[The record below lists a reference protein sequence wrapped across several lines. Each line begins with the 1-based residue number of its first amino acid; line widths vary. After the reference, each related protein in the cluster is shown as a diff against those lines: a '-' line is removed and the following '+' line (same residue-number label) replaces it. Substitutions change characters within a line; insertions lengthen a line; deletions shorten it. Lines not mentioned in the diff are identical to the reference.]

1 MNITHLA
8 IKYNRVTWLLFA
20 FAIIAGI
27 QTFNNMPRA
36 YDPGFTVRNA
46 QVLTYFPGASPE
58 RVELLVSAEI
68 EEAIK
73 EIPELEFVQS
83 ESRTGVS
90 IVVIKIRESYKNM
103 RPIWDNL
110 RRKVED
116 ITQELPEG
124 VIGPFVD
131 DEFGDVYGIVLTV
144 RGEGLSYAELD
155 RVADEIKD
163 ELQYIPDVAK
173 VDIMG
178 TQEER
183 IFVEYNNSRLAELGI
198 SPAQLSQMLSDRN
211 IVSSGGAFNLGT
223 ERINLEPT
231 GNYESTDDIGKTV
244 IPIPGTDRLV
254 FLRDIATIKRS
265 FIDPPSS
272 LVHTTGKRALALAVS
287 MRDGGN
293 NIVLGNKVTETIT
306 ELKKTYPHGVEFE
319 LVSFSPA
326 EVDRKVDEFVSNL
339 AQAVTVVTVVMLLTL
354 GLRTGLVVAVLIPS
368 TMMLSLVVM
377 NGFKIGLDQ
386 ISLAALMISLGMLVD
401 NGIVISENILVR
413 MKEGEHPHEAA
424 LNSAAELRFPLLTAS
439 LTTGA
444 AFLPIYLAESAMGEF
459 TSALFKVVTITLLC
473 SWLIALTIIPMLCV
487 TFLRV
492 KTQDSP
498 RFDQF
503 LSYYRRLLHFL
514 LQHKLAT
521 LATTA
526 VLLFIAI
533 AITTYI
539 PKLFFPKSDRN
550 YFVME
555 LELPTGYALESTEK
569 TVARL
574 EKFLLQELKTGPQR
588 QEGITNWVSYIGNAG
603 PRFILSHVPKPS
615 TDNFALIVVNVNNHE
630 KIPEYMGTIR
640 DFADAH
646 FLDMNLKLK
655 TVSTGPAIANPV
667 EVRLSARNADQLF
680 AAVEEVRLKMRQHP
694 GLQNI
699 SDDWGSRIKKLK
711 IEIDQVRAQ
720 RAGVTSQDIA
730 VSLQT
735 GLTGLE
741 LTEYREQED
750 NIPIVLRTK
759 TADSQSIEKIQS
771 LSVYSQSSG
780 NSVPL
785 SQVADVQVVWD
796 IARIHR
802 RNGLRTVTLGAQLVG
817 EANAAAISGELNTWL
832 GQQKFIDTGT
842 VRYEFGGDQE
852 ESGKSNA
859 SIMEKLGISSMIILF
874 ILVVQFN
881 SIRKPIIILTT
892 IPLGL
897 IGVFTGLL
905 ITGSYIGFMT
915 ILGVISLAGIVIN
928 NAIVLLEKIQLELDE
943 GHSEELAILN
953 AAQHRARP
961 ILLTTA
967 TTVLG
972 LLPLYLGGGALW
984 EPMALTIIS
993 GLLFSTLLTLGIV
1006 PVLYALLF
1014 RIDTQANRPIK
1025 RLPLL
1030 D

>member
-1 MNITHLA
+1 MNITRLA
-8 IKYNRVTWLLFA
+8 IDYNRVTWLLFI
-20 FAIIAGI
+20 FTLIAGV
-27 QTFNNMPRA
+27 QTFNSMPRA
-36 YDPGFTVRNA
+36 YDPGFIVRNA
-46 QVLTYFPGASPE
+46 QVVTYFPGASPE

-90 IVVIKIRESYKNM
+90 IVILKIRESYKNM
-103 RPIWDNL
+103 RPIWDDL
-110 RRKVED
+110 RRKIDD
-116 ITQELPEG
+116 ITQELPDG

-155 RVADEIKD
+155 RVADEVKD
-163 ELQYIPDVAK
+163 ELQYIADVAK
-173 VDIMG
+173 VDILG
-178 TQEER
+178 EQEER

-198 SPAQLSQMLSDRN
+198 SPYQLSQMLSARN
-211 IVSSGGAFNLGT
+211 IVTSGGAFNLGT
-223 ERINLEPT
+223 ERISLEPS
-231 GNYESTDDIGKTV
+231 GNFESIDDIGKTV

-265 FIDPPSS
+265 FVDPPSS
-272 LVHTTGKRALALAVS
+272 LVHTSGERALALAIS
-287 MRDGGN
+287 MREGGN
-293 NIVLGNKVTETIT
+293 NIVLGKHV
-306 ELKKTYPHGVEFE
+306 KKAIERFQQHYPHGVEFE

-326 EVDRKVDEFVSNL
+326 EVDRKVDEFVRNL

-368 TMMLSLVVM
+368 TMMLALVVM
-377 NGFKIGLDQ
+377 DGFKIGLDQ

-401 NGIVISENILVR
+401 NGIVISENFLVR
-413 MKEGEHPHEAA
+413 RNNGESPMAAA
-424 LNSAAELRFPLLTAS
+424 LGSATELRLPLLTAS

-444 AFLPIYLAESAMGEF
+444 AFLPIYLAESAVGEF
-459 TSALFKVVTITLLC
+459 TAALFKVVTITLLC
-473 SWLIALTIIPMLCV
+473 SWLIAMTIIPMLCAS
-487 TFLRV
+487 FLRV
-492 KTQDSP
+492 KQRQSAWFD
-498 RFDQF
+498 RF
-503 LSYYRRLLHFL
+503 LVYYRAFLEKLLRHRLL
-514 LQHKLAT
+514 T
-521 LATTA
+521 LAVT
-526 VLLFIAI
+526 VLMFFGAI
-533 AITTYI
+533 SLSGHI

-550 YFVME
+550 YFLME
-555 LELPTGYALESTEK
+555 LELPTGFALESTEQ
-569 TVARL
+569 TVAEL
-574 EKFLLQELKTGPQR
+574 ENYLHTLKIGPDR
-588 QEGITNWVSYIGNAG
+588 PEGLTNWVSYIGNAG
-603 PRFILSHVPKPS
+603 PRFILSHVPKPA
-615 TDNFALIVVNVNNHE
+615 TDNYALIVANVNDHE
-630 KIPEYMGTIR
+630 IIPELMDEVRAFTEQ
-640 DFADAH
+640 H
-646 FLDMNLKLK
+646 FLDMTLRLK
-655 TVSTGPAIANPV
+655 TVATGPPVSNPV
-667 EVRLSARNADQLF
+667 EVRIFGRNSERLF
-680 AAVEEVRLKMRQHP
+680 AAVEKTRLKMRQHP
-694 GLQNI
+694 GLRNI
-699 SDDWGSRIKKLK
+699 SDDWGSRIKKLR

-720 RAGVTSQDIA
+720 RAGITSQDIA

-750 NIPIVLRTK
+750 NIPILLRTN
-759 TADSQSIEKIQS
+759 TAASQSIEKIQS
-771 LSVYSQSSG
+771 LSVYSQSTG

-785 SQVADVQVVWD
+785 SQVADVNVVWD

-817 EANAAAISGELNTWL
+817 DANAAAISEQLNEWL
-832 GQQKFIDTGT
+832 TEQSDFTSGDL
-842 VRYEFGGDQE
+842 RYEFGGDQE

-859 SIMEKLGISSMIILF
+859 SIREKVGLSAMIILF

-897 IGVFTGLL
+897 IGVFTGLYVAK
-905 ITGSYIGFMT
+905 SYIGFMT
-915 ILGVISLAGIVIN
+915 ILGIISLAGIVIN
-928 NAIVLLEKIQLELDE
+928 NAIVLLEKIQLELAE
-943 GHSEELAILN
+943 GNAPMTAILN
-953 AAQHRARP
+953 AAERRARP

-984 EPMALTIIS
+984 EPMSLTIIS
-993 GLLFSTLLTLGIV
+993 GLLFSTLLTLGVV

-1014 RIDTQANRPIK
+1014 RVPQNPEPTPLS
-1025 RLPLL
+1025 LPHL